1 MPWYTSVP
9 ALTPVAAW
17 DAMNF
22 DGLLRDQVGTCHI
35 AVAGA
40 QLMASPYTG
49 IGGEEKPWPLSAPLT
64 MPAPPYVLAAFV
76 RHQRKGLVFCKALNS
91 NWNYWFGQESNGVM
105 YQAGA
110 SDSGSVGAG
119 PAFGTPKFLA
129 LVVTASGASFYCNG
143 AWTSTSVPLAWIGD
157 QIGYVGYQANG
168 NEYNF
173 SGDEAFHA
181 AGLWTG
187 AANLSDLQ
195 ALEAAC
201 RAALV
206 PPPAAAHFCDLVP
219 LRSPQSEQ
227 WDQPGPYAGRM
238 LPAQGLRRD
247 VYFGG
252 GGRIAGTVKE
262 KGTPDQPL
270 VREVL
275 LWSESTRTL
284 VASTWSA
291 PDGSYV
297 FDGLDRTQRYTV
309 LAYDYTHAYR
319 AVVADNLTPEAMP

>member
-1 MPWYTSVP
+1 MPWYTAVP

-17 DAMNF
+17 DAMTF

-35 AVAGA
+35 AVAGSP
-40 QLMASPYTG
+40 LMAFPYAS
-49 IGGEEKPWPLSAPLT
+49 IVGEEKPWPLSAPLT

-76 RHQRKGLVFCKALNS
+76 RHQRRGVVFCKGLNS
-91 NWNYWFGQESNGVM
+91 DWNYWFGQIETGVM
-105 YQAGA
+105 YQGGA
-110 SDSGSVGAG
+110 SAYGSVGAG

-157 QIGYVGYQANG
+157 QIGYVGYLANG

-173 SGDEAFHA
+173 SSDEAFHA

-187 AANLSDLQ
+187 AANLSDVQ

-206 PPPAAAHFCDLVP
+206 PPPAGARFSWGERLV
-219 LRSPQSEQ
+219 SPQSDQ
-227 WDQPGPYAGRM
+227 WNQPGVY
-238 LPAQGLRRD
+238 PAVTRAAPPARANI
-247 VYFGG
+247 YFGG
-252 GGRIAGTVKE
+252 NGRIVGTVKE
-262 KGTPDQPL
+262 KGTPDRPL

-275 LWSESTRTL
+275 LWSENTRTL

-291 PDGSYV
+291 ADGSYA
-297 FDGLDRTQRYTV
+297 FDGLDRAQRYTV
-309 LAYDYTHAYR
+309 LAYDYTHTYR
-319 AVVADNLTPEAMP
+319 AVVADNLTPEVMP